1 MGIEMGAIVTSV
13 LIFACTSVVGFL
25 VGKISVKSKTEI
37 MIEKLHER
45 MDESEDTMEV
55 VLTCLLPLLIKAKD
69 GKTNGELDT
78 ALKKLNEHLIRK

>member
-1 MGIEMGAIVTSV
+1 MAIEVGAVVTAV
-13 LIFACTSVVGFL
+13 LVFVCTTVVGFL
-25 VGKISVKSKTEI
+25 AGKISVRSKSEI

-69 GKTNGELDT
+69 GKTNGELDR
-78 ALKKLNEHLIRK
+78 ALKRLNEHLIRK